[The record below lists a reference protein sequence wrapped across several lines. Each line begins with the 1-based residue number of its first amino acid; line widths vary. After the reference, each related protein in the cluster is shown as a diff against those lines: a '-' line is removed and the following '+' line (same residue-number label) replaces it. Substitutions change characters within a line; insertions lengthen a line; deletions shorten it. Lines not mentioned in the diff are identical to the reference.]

1 MVLITEVI
9 LKYSGGV
16 MINKIWTNKRAY
28 LIGMDFYN
36 WFKKQYPHP
45 NARPKSKRIV
55 DDLQKTGYGS
65 MSLHVFMKE
74 IKYTGSLHFRYE
86 GSTVVH
92 KKYSYSNGDFTKYKI
107 FGPDGHLIKDDFP
120 KARQLEEAREL
131 SKQRVERVLNKNKNV
146 LSGQVIGQWAMDSL
160 NPPIPAPSNDG
171 PVTYIVKK
179 DCPYWPELKEISD
192 PHNKDYFTNDERL
205 IFIKGSYIRSHPEWF
220 EVKPKTPAI
229 VSLYR
234 EFRDFVVAP
243 RSCSLPYHPNSY
255 IEAESIAIINDC
267 IQYVNEQVNKLMEF
281 KRKFVNYDEG
291 QSQ

>member
-1 MVLITEVI
+1 
-9 LKYSGGV
+9 

-28 LIGMDFYN
+28 NIGMDFGK
-36 WFKKQYPHP
+36 WFEKQYPHP
-45 NARPKSKRIV
+45 NAHPKSKRIV

-65 MSLHVFMKE
+65 MSLHVFMKD

-120 KARQLEEAREL
+120 KARQLEEAHASQRNLLEKATNRFNKY
-131 SKQRVERVLNKNKNV
+131 SKY
-146 LSGQVIGQWAMDSL
+146 GQATPV
-160 NPPIPAPSNDG
+160 PAPSIEE
-171 PVTYIVKK
+171 PVTYIVNK
-179 DCPYWPELKEISD
+179 DCPFWPELKEISD
-192 PHNKDYFTNDERL
+192 PYTKDYFTNKERTM
-205 IFIKGSYIRSHPEWF
+205 FVKGSYVRSHPEWF
-220 EVKPKTPAI
+220 EIKPKTPAI

-234 EFRDFVVAP
+234 EFRDFVVAT
-243 RSCSLPYHPNSY
+243 RSCSVPYHPNSY

-291 QSQ
+291 QS